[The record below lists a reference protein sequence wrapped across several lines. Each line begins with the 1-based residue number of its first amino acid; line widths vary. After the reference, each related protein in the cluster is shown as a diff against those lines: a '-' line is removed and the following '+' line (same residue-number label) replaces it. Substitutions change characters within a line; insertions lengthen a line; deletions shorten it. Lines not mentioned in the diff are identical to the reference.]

1 MVATRD
7 HLGPM
12 LATMQ
17 FVAERILPAYLDAL
31 DRALEDAVARL
42 PEGTLRATLMRL
54 RRRGGREG
62 AWDRFGALHRLAIL
76 GEAQGWLRPEE
87 AIVIRKLAYRV
98 AFLTMRAGGSQSSL
112 HSTTLDDG

>member
-1 MVATRD
+1 MVAARD

-42 PEGTLRATLMRL
+42 PEAST
-54 RRRGGREG
+54 
-62 AWDRFGALHRLAIL
+62 AI
-76 GEAQGWLRPEE
+76 
-87 AIVIRKLAYRV
+87 
-98 AFLTMRAGGSQSSL
+98 
-112 HSTTLDDG
+112 H

>member
-12 LATMQ
+12 VATMQ

-42 PEGTLRATLMRL
+42 PEGALRATLMRL
-54 RRRGGREG
+54 RRRSGREG

-98 AFLTMRAGGSQSSL
+98 AFLTMRADTSRQPSAFS
-112 HSTTLDDG
+112 DGEHR